1 MTVHAAARSRP
12 GRIVAIAVGLL
23 ALGPVPAAELP
34 ELPPA
39 AARGLEVYRSTC
51 MRCHES
57 DPMRDRPGSAARVD
71 GGVLTAIEVIPSMR
85 GLRDRL
91 TLAQIADVQAWL
103 DFVVLLPGAA
113 RPATGWFVD
122 ESAPGRALFH
132 EVGGG
137 HSTQLVLHHA
147 DDGRP
152 EWRRLVARYTGARVG
167 VKDGLARPT
176 GGQSLVGAWRPAT
189 PDPAPMPV
197 GSGFATADRIGVQ
210 LPRAALGFARHA
222 FGGSGAPIPANPGF
236 PQAGFW
242 WNRDEPG
249 RGFALEVQGDR
260 LLIVAYFFDA
270 DGRPGWLAS
279 SGAMASATRYAGRW
293 QRATGGPTLG
303 GSLRKFASAT
313 TDAGPIE
320 LDFETPRRAT
330 LTLPDGRLL
339 PIERLH

>member
-1 MTVHAAARSRP
+1 
-12 GRIVAIAVGLL
+12 VAVE
-23 ALGPVPAAELP
+23 PPA
-34 ELPPA
+34 LPPA

-57 DPMRDRPGSAARVD
+57 DPMRDRPGSAARVEN
-71 GGVLTAIEVIPSMR
+71 GVLTAIEVIPSMR

-91 TLAQIADVQAWL
+91 TPAQIADVQAWL

-137 HSTQLVLHHA
+137 YSTQFVLYHA
-147 DDGRP
+147 EDGRP

-176 GGQSLVGAWRPAT
+176 GGPGLVGAWRPAT
-189 PDPAPMPV
+189 PDPAPLPV
-197 GSGFATADRIGVQ
+197 GAGFATADRIEVR
-210 LPRAALGFARHA
+210 LPQGRLGFARHGFA
-222 FGGSGAPIPANPGF
+222 ATAPIAPNPGF
-236 PQAGFW
+236 PQAGYW

-249 RGFALEVQGDR
+249 RGFALEVQGNQ
-260 LLIVAYFFDA
+260 LLIVAYFFDEA
-270 DGRPGWLAS
+270 GHPTWLAS
-279 SGAMASATRYAGRW
+279 TGVMASATRYAGRW
-293 QRATGGPTLG
+293 QRAIGGPTLSD
-303 GSLRKFASAT
+303 SLRKFASTT
-313 TDAGPIE
+313 TDAGALEI
-320 LDFETPRRAT
+320 DFETPRRAT
-330 LTLPDGRLL
+330 LTLPDGRPL

>member
-1 MTVHAAARSRP
+1 MRVVAVPRARL
-12 GRIVAIAVGLL
+12 GRLPAILGGLL
-23 ALGPVPAAELP
+23 AFGLAPAAEPP

-39 AARGLEVYRSTC
+39 AARGLEVYRSAC

-57 DPMRDRPGSAARVD
+57 DPMRDRPGAAARIEN
-71 GGVLTAIEVIPSMR
+71 GVLTAIEVIPSMR

-91 TLAQIADVQAWL
+91 TPAQIADVQAWL

-137 HSTQLVLHHA
+137 YSTQLMLYHA
-147 DDGRP
+147 EDGRP

-176 GGQSLVGAWRPAT
+176 GGQGLVGAWRPAT
-189 PDPAPMPV
+189 PDSAPMPV
-197 GSGFATADRIGVQ
+197 GAGFATADRIGLQ
-210 LPRAALGFARHA
+210 LPRAALGFVRHA
-222 FGGSGAPIPANPGF
+222 FAGAAPIAPSPGF

-260 LLIVAYFFDA
+260 LVIVAYFFDEA
-270 DGRPGWLAS
+270 GQPSWLAS
-279 SGAMASATRYAGRW
+279 TGVMASATRYAGRW
-293 QRATGGPTLG
+293 QRAIGGPTLG
-303 GSLRKFASAT
+303 DSLRKLAPTT

-320 LDFETPRRAT
+320 IDFETPRRAT